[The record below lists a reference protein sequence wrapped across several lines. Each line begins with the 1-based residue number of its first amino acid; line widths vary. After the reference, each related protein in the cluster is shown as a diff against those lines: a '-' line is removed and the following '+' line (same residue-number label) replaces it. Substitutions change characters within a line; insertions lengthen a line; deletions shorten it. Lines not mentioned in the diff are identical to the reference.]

1 MNELQANGG
10 AVDKLP
16 GHMIQKLRDGAP
28 EEVGDFL
35 ATESSKTLR
44 QKVRKGS
51 PTMHPFA
58 SLKQKLHQRSYEAIT
73 VRPFRHTHATEVQHR
88 VLSLMPGL
96 ADPGS
101 EKSGNRKDLLI
112 VSEKGTGKSLSFLIP
127 AIEARAQSIDF
138 YAAEHITAKGVVGN
152 KSLETQ
158 LKREYAF
165 SRVGTLILSPTR
177 ELATTTANESILL
190 SRHHPGIETR
200 LFVGGV
206 SKRIQ
211 LRDWVMGRKDIVVT
225 TPGRLRDLLITE
237 PAVADA
243 VKHTR
248 LLVIDDAEQ
257 LLEEG
262 YRDDIDGIIKYLP
275 SSPERQT
282 FVVTDTMSTAV
293 QQLVKRVLDPDFISV
308 DVAPEYKSP
317 HSDTPQFHTIL
328 PSAEHQLPHLMKL
341 LAHEQMK
348 NPQRSKTIIYLPTTR
363 MTQLFTT
370 LVHELRSSCL
380 PAGEETRV
388 YSIHSMLS
396 MLQRTQA
403 LDGFLNENSGH
414 SILVTTDL
422 SSQTIQF
429 PKTTRVIQI
438 GIPSSDPLYFL
449 RLGHAARGSGTHG
462 RGDLVLLPWEM
473 GYLTWQLTHV
483 PLEPLTVDELDE
495 EIKRR
500 AGKLDHEKEAAFSS
514 TNSLKSLVKGIPA
527 AIKGLLPRLD
537 EESIRETF
545 VSLLGYYIPKSGEV
559 RAQRPVLVQ
568 GVKDWTT
575 QACGLPHAPFVSDA
589 FLARLG
595 MTDGRTKRFGKGE
608 DGRRT
613 ESFSPARGVW
623 EGRGRVASRGEERE
637 PAWKSADS
645 SMALDPRDPPTLP
658 EAYKTDLYGK
668 RDPTLARDAEDLGK
682 LEENIKGRPEPPKP
696 TTNREVLEGWR

>member
-127 AIEARAQSIDF
+127 AIEASP
-138 YAAEHITAKGVVGN
+138 GVVGN

-403 LDGFLNENSGH
+403 LDGFVNENSGH

-473 GYLTWQLTHV
+473 GYLTWQLTHA

-514 TNSLKSLVKGIPA
+514 TNSLKSL
-527 AIKGLLPRLD
+527 
-537 EESIRETF
+537 
-545 VSLLGYYIPKSGEV
+545 SGEV

-696 TTNREVLEGWR
+696 TTNREVLEV